1 MPPSDAPLDDAPLR
15 DVPLDGVPLDG
26 VPRDAVPRDAVP
38 REDARSGTPLGD
50 ASRLLEGETL
60 RDLLDREKILAPAH
74 ALQIFLPVM
83 RALSAA
89 HAQGIVHRD
98 LTPDDVSLRAEGDRI
113 VATLLQAPKRTG
125 APRTPAVVG
134 TPAYMAPEQAQGV
147 HDPTPLVDV
156 WAIGVMLYEALSG
169 RLPFEGPPAL
179 VLVRVLTEVAPPLAH
194 AWPAAP
200 PSLARA
206 VDQALRPDATG
217 RHASMAAF
225 SEALSSAAFASGIAL
240 PPHLRPTRSA
250 GLDARP
256 AQAPASREDPL
267 SSCGPVRGESRLRA
281 HLLSL
286 ALLGGLILVGGLLA
300 HLACS
305 GALEAPVPSSHTED
319 AAARTETASP
329 RRAGLPG
336 RAEP

>member
-1 MPPSDAPLDDAPLR
+1 MPLSDVPLDDAPL
-15 DVPLDGVPLDG
+15 D
-26 VPRDAVPRDAVP
+26 
-38 REDARSGTPLGD
+38 DARSGTPLAD
-50 ASRLLEGETL
+50 AYRLLEGETL

-74 ALQIFLPVM
+74 ALEIFLPVM

-125 APRTPAVVG
+125 AGAPRTLAVVG

-250 GLDARP
+250 GLDARA
-256 AQAPASREDPL
+256 AQAPASRADPL

-300 HLACS
+300 HLACTK
-305 GALEAPVPSSHTED
+305 ALEAPVPRSHTED
-319 AAARTETASP
+319 AAERTETASP
-329 RRAGLPG
+329 SRAGRPG